1 MADITLST
9 GPVKQFSV
17 FTENRVG
24 RLFDLTSLLS
34 LHNVHIMAVTV
45 LDTTESA
52 IMRLIVDDP
61 DRTREL
67 LVKNHFPCVEEDIL
81 AVELSGEASLKQVLA
96 ALLEAEIN
104 IQYVY
109 AFSKRP
115 EGRTGVCAPHGRCG
129 NRRAGAIQIPISMP
143 VSFPKII
150 LCPGGSVSGLA
161 VLYAGIGVCALGLL
175 FGWWKYLQT
184 RRLPVHPAMAASPKS
199 SGRPARPTCC
209 SRAGS

>member
-34 LHNVHIMAVTV
+34 QHNVHIMAVTV

-81 AVELSGEASLKQVLA
+81 AVELSGDASLKQVLA

-115 EGRTGVCAPHGRCG
+115 EGRAAFALHTEDAEI
-129 NRRAGAIQIPISMP
+129 GAQ
-143 VSFPKII
+143 
-150 LCPGGSVSGLA
+150 
-161 VLYAGIGVCALGLL
+161 ALGHRGFRVLT
-175 FGWWKYLQT
+175 Q
-184 RRLPVHPAMAASPKS
+184 RDI
-199 SGRPARPTCC
+199 
-209 SRAGS
+209 SR